1 MTSAVDAGLLL
12 KELDENW
19 RSMGKSEEAGVLR
32 ACSMTLVVVIKE
44 SDDPQA
50 MGETLAQIMHEHP
63 NRTIV
68 LRVSE
73 DGAVEA
79 RTTIQC
85 WMPFGRRQQVCC
97 EQIEITA
104 PRASLSAVPPILF
117 GLMVA
122 DLPVALWC
130 ADAQLA
136 ALPELRPVLKLAG
149 KVMVDTARLPG
160 VGAAHTALTSLSG
173 GTWRLADLTW
183 ARVTRWRETV
193 AQLLK
198 RGELP
203 EWCELSYAGREVPAS
218 AAYLAGW
225 LRQSLNLDVPLRCE
239 DEETPPPNTGR
250 IRSVRF
256 GCKLRDVTLR
266 RTSRTALSIIAGRMT
281 HSAVFPLHTDA
292 HLLHEELGVFGEDR
306 QFEAALRRWP
316 EVLGL

>member
-1 MTSAVDAGLLL
+1 MTAAVDAGRLL

-19 RSMGKSEEAGVLR
+19 RAMGKGEGGGVLR

-63 NRTIV
+63 NRTIL

-73 DGAVEA
+73 AGPVEA

-97 EQIEITA
+97 EQIEVTA
-104 PRASLSAVPPILF
+104 SRASLGDVPPVLF

-130 ADAQLA
+130 SDAELA
-136 ALPELRPVLKLAG
+136 ALPELRPVLRLAG

-160 VGAAHTALTSLSG
+160 VTAAAAALASLSG
-173 GTWRLADLTW
+173 GSWRLADLTW

-193 AQLLK
+193 AQVLK
-198 RGELP
+198 GGARP
-203 EWCELSYAGREVPAS
+203 EWCELTYAGGEVPAS
-218 AAYLAGW
+218 AAYLAAW
-225 LRQSLNLDVPLRCE
+225 LREALGIDVPMRCE
-239 DEETPPPNTGR
+239 DAETPPPNTGR
-250 IRSVRF
+250 IRAVRL
-256 GCKLRDVTLR
+256 GCDRHDVTLR
-266 RTSRTALSIIAGRMT
+266 RTSRTALSIAMGRVT

-292 HLLHEELGVFGEDR
+292 HLLHEELGVFGVDR